1 MTAAEFQQQQ
11 RERAERYAPPATVN
25 EPDFLYQA
33 SFYPLPVLR
42 HASMRYDQGARGR
55 NHKQVLH
62 RFVEILSNPHV
73 NRGDDYRI
81 ALGHIM
87 ATYEWMR
94 ERGIL

>member
-1 MTAAEFQQQQ
+1 MTDLEYQCQQ
-11 RERAERYAPPATVN
+11 RERAESYAPPVGEMT
-25 EPDFLYQA
+25 EPEFIYQA

-42 HASMRYDQGARGR
+42 HASMRYISARGR

-73 NRGDDYRI
+73 NRGDDYRL

-94 ERGIL
+94 ERGLL